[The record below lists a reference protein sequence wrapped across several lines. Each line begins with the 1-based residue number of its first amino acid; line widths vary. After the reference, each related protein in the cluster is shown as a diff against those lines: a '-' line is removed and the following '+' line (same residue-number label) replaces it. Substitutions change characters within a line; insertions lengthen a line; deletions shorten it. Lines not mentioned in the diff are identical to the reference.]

1 MPTKKTSK
9 KKQNKQKLKEKI
21 LSLYIKGNTQQS
33 IYDQLK
39 EHKLGKDLSRKKLKA
54 LIKENYFLSPKNF
67 RLGAWLLFILTL
79 VTPPITV
86 YIRGFEYRSI
96 FNEIAITSIIF
107 AIPFAAIAISLHFMK
122 DLKKIYYLAGGMLVY
137 LVIYVIIFLLISSDI
152 KIWTLALFPMILLPT
167 FIEEFFKLKK
177 LIVSI
182 ESSRQ

>member
-1 MPTKKTSK
+1 MLTKKTSK
-9 KKQNKQKLKEKI
+9 KKQSKQKLKEKI
-21 LSLYIKGNTQQS
+21 LSLYIKENTQQS

-39 EHKLGKDLSRKKLKA
+39 EHKLGKDLSKKKLKA
-54 LIKENYFLSPKNF
+54 LIKEYYFLSPKNF

-79 VTPPITV
+79 ITPPITV

-107 AIPFAAIAISLHFMK
+107 AAPFAIFGILLHLIK
-122 DLKKIYYLAGGMLVY
+122 DLKKLYYFAGAMIGY
-137 LVIYVIIFLLISSDI
+137 LVIYIIIFLLISSDI

-177 LIVSI
+177 LIASI
-182 ESSRQ
+182 EP